1 MQPGSDKAPHAS
13 GAGHVVPLKVLV
25 GVFASLALLTVV
37 TVVVSK
43 FDFGAYNLVIALA
56 IAVVKASLVVL
67 FFMHLLWDKPFNA
80 IVFLG
85 CLIFVG
91 LFIGLTLLDT
101 VQNHGSTYRKQAG
114 GVSHVPLKGGG
125 SR

>member
-13 GAGHVVPLKVLV
+13 GAGHVVPLKILA
-25 GVFASLALLTVV
+25 GVFAALALLTVV

-101 VQNHGSTYRKQAG
+101 VQNYGGTYRQQAP
-114 GVSHVPLKGGG
+114 GVKHVPLGGG
-125 SR
+125 